1 MRMKAKDA
9 GKIAKLYDFKCTKC
23 GEVFEE
29 MATWDQIK
37 NNEIKHCGVPAEKVL
52 SAPRVDSHGAASWR
66 R

>member
-1 MRMKAKDA
+1 MRMKAADA
-9 GKIAKLYDFKCTKC
+9 GKVAKLYDFTCNKC
-23 GEVFEE
+23 GVTFEE

-37 NNEIKHCGVPAEKVL
+37 SKQIKHCGVAAEKVF